1 MLSYCTIKGTE
12 RGAAY
17 MAAPLLF
24 GTFFMLFESHSSSI
38 SILISHLILELSQA
52 NLCVNRWLAR
62 AFNKT
67 KRATNLGTL
76 QLKPAFLPLL
86 LHHFVRQLL
95 TFAKL
100 LNTF

>member
-1 MLSYCTIKGTE
+1 
-12 RGAAY
+12 

-24 GTFFMLFESHSSSI
+24 RSFFMLFEPQSSSL
-38 SILISHLILELSQA
+38 SMLISYPIPRTFQA
-52 NLCVNRWLAR
+52 NLRVNRWLAR
-62 AFNKT
+62 AFNET
-67 KRATNLGTL
+67 KRATDLETL
-76 QLKPAFLPLL
+76 QLKPVFLPLL